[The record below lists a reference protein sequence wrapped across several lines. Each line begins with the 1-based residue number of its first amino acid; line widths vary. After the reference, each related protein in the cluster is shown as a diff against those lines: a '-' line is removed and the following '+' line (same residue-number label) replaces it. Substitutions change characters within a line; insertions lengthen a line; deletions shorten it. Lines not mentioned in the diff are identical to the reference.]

1 MRAAVKDALFGRQRV
16 AQRAAKRGL
25 LEQRSTEKYD
35 SIFFRVVQ
43 AKTVAASQHWIRGC
57 YLQCFQTQMHERTDL
72 VELFEDFPKNEQIA
86 RRENSAEFVTSPEV
100 FVYAAK
106 NGPCKD

>member
-1 MRAAVKDALFGRQRV
+1 MD
-16 AQRAAKRGL
+16 AQREL
-25 LEQRSTEKYD
+25 SEQRSTEKDD
-35 SIFFRVVQ
+35 SIFFRVEQ
-43 AKTVAASQHWIRGC
+43 AKTAAASQHWIRGC

-72 VELFEDFPKNEQIA
+72 VELCEDFPKTEQIA